1 MVVCTM
7 LSISLCFVYTLFMYQ
22 LSVRRDAG
30 TLRQRLAL
38 QGNPIKFKKQTSI
51 LTNGSLFKKCLF
63 NLYSTWLS
71 FGCHTITMAFCCIQK
86 TNSILL

>member
-38 QGNPIKFKKQTSI
+38 QGNPIKLKK
-51 LTNGSLFKKCLF
+51 
-63 NLYSTWLS
+63 
-71 FGCHTITMAFCCIQK
+71 QK
-86 TNSILL
+86 TNYHFNEW